1 MLVHAQINRWSPTFQ
16 EHMTQHRLRLLSA
29 ALPLT
34 MAREWLQL
42 GYEWLQ
48 LGGDTPA
55 FFSMPELCSNAL
67 QIIPMWPL
75 PIDIEMIGLR

>member
-1 MLVHAQINRWSPTFQ
+1 
-16 EHMTQHRLRLLSA
+16 
-29 ALPLT
+29 
-34 MAREWLQL
+34 MAREQLQL
-42 GYEWLQ
+42 GYERLQ